1 MRINSKILSI
11 PPYISTH
18 WANISAIYMRD
29 GMLIVGLIDGDAIE
43 VPNLELEQIQSI
55 FEIHADF
62 VEEEEKFFSQTA
74 DKTQPPFSF
83 LQGTA
88 GNDLQLAFGGIDGF
102 STMMQHNPE
111 QMNGPDLPNEILDKV
126 SAISKIVTPES
137 SQDLPIAEPHCNCM
151 HCQIARAISGK
162 QEVTRHTLVEEPI
175 EPIEPEEL
183 QFQQWDI
190 VQTEDKMYTVT
201 NRLDNTETFNV
212 YLGKPI
218 GCTCGKEGCEHIL
231 AVLRE

>member
-1 MRINSKILSI
+1 MRINNKILSI

-18 WANISAIYMRD
+18 WSNISAIYMRD
-29 GMLIVGLIDGDAIE
+29 ATLIVGLIDGDTIE
-43 VPNLELEQIQSI
+43 VPGLSLEQIQSI
-55 FEIHADF
+55 FDIHADV
-62 VEEEEKFFSQTA
+62 VEEEEKFFDQSVHA
-74 DKTQPPFSF
+74 TQPPFPF
-83 LQGTA
+83 LQGMN
-88 GNDLQLAFGGIDGF
+88 GSDFQLSLGGLDGF
-102 STMMQHNPE
+102 HNMMQHNPE

-126 SAISKIVTPES
+126 HAISKIVTAES

-151 HCQIARAISGK
+151 HCQIARAISAEG
-162 QEVTRHTLVEEPI
+162 EVTRHTLVDETI
-175 EPIEPEEL
+175 DPIEPEEL

-190 VQTEDKMYTVT
+190 NQTEDKMFTVT

-212 YLGKPI
+212 YLGKPV